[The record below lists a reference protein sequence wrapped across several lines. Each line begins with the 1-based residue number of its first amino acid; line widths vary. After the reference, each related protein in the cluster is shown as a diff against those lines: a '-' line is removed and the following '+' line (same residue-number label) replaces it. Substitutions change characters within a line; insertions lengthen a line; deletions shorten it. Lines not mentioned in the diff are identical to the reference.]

1 MGAVRLKVSKDGQ
14 LSLPAELREALD
26 LEEGGELVA
35 TVEEKVLQL
44 RNVDAA
50 IRRAQEATRRL
61 IGDKPG
67 FSVDDFLAERRRM
80 WGEED

>member
-14 LSLPAELREALD
+14 LRLPAELRKALD

-35 TVEEKVLQL
+35 TVEEQVLQL

-61 IGDKPG
+61 VGDKPG